1 MEDFMTES
9 KRSDIRVAIRGF
21 TLIELL
27 VVIAIIAVLI
37 ALLLPAVQQARES
50 ARRAACKN
58 QMKQFGL
65 ALHNYHD
72 AHSVFPIGA
81 GHASTT
87 YGGGNQT
94 SARAPWT
101 VLILPFIEQTA
112 LYQEFDLDQG
122 MFSFSL
128 EESQIPSRNQAPAKR
143 PLTVFQCPSFSGT
156 RRFHSNYFGV
166 MGGGPDKPV
175 YASSANHGR
184 AMWENGILY
193 RNSSTGMRDVMDGS
207 SNTLLVGET
216 KYQRSPILDPSQSQQ
231 YFTWA
236 STIRPTG
243 GGSPTSVP
251 GTLAA
256 VTDVPINSWKGDGST
271 DDTVFTDN
279 PASTRGTI
287 KVGGSM
293 VNATQCLQCRTFG
306 SAHTGGAHFLL
317 ADGAVRFISE
327 NVEMMTLQNLAI
339 RNDGQIMGEY

>member
-1 MEDFMTES
+1 MFNTKQRDV
-9 KRSDIRVAIRGF
+9 RNADRGF

-50 ARRAACKN
+50 ARRTACKS
-58 QMKQFGL
+58 QLKQFGL

-72 AHSVFPIGA
+72 THSVFPIGA

-87 YGGGNQT
+87 YGGGSQA

-101 VLILPFIEQTA
+101 VLILPFVEQSA
-112 LYQEFDLDQG
+112 LYQAFDLDQG

-128 EESQIPSRNQAPAKR
+128 EEGQIPTQNQAPAKR
-143 PLTVFQCPSFSGT
+143 SLAIYQCPSFSGT
-156 RRFHSNYFGV
+156 RRFHTNYFGV
-166 MGGGPDKPV
+166 MGGRPDKPV
-175 YASSANHGR
+175 YASSVNPGR

-193 RNSSTGMRDVMDGS
+193 RNSSAGMRDVTDGS

-216 KYQRSPILDPSQSQQ
+216 TYQRSPISDSSQSQQ

-243 GGSPTSVP
+243 GGAPTSVP

-271 DDTVFTDN
+271 DDTVFTNN
-279 PASTRGTI
+279 PANTRGTI
-287 KVGGSM
+287 KVGGSL
-293 VNATQCLQCRTFG
+293 VNATQCLQCRAFS

-327 NVEMMTLQNLAI
+327 NINMTTLQNLAI
-339 RNDGQIMGEY
+339 RNDGQILGEY